1 MAINFTNDTP
11 NWKQGSTDYI
21 LQRKEKFKTIPSIIR
36 FDYYFQNIDTL
47 DEFHSTI
54 NVIYI
59 EGEDNDNVA
68 ELIYIA
74 TPNNDPSKKV
84 SFTGILAIQSI
95 NSNAPDITA
104 WLRNGTTDG
113 SLTQLEIILA
123 SSQVFVYYDNEDK
136 DEWKAGEVDS
146 IDDTLSI
153 YEDKQ
158 LGVNLGVD
166 LPPYLTLIPNDIVN
180 GSLAIT
186 PLEVKHIE
194 TKLKDKDGNILYLK
208 TINLAFNEK
217 RFFINKNKEFD
228 FTPGDVSVT
237 WKDPNRDGNE

>member
-1 MAINFTNDTP
+1 M
-11 NWKQGSTDYI
+11 
-21 LQRKEKFKTIPSIIR
+21 LH
-36 FDYYFQNIDTL
+36 L
-47 DEFHSTI
+47 
-54 NVIYI
+54 
-59 EGEDNDNVA
+59 
-68 ELIYIA
+68 
-74 TPNNDPSKKV
+74 NDPSKKV

-95 NSNAPDITA
+95 NSNAPNIIA

-237 WKDPNRDGNE
+237 WNDPNRDENE